1 MNCIIGQSGGPTSV
15 INSSLAGIIDAAIEN
30 GFDNIYG
37 SLNGIEGIINNKI
50 VKIDKDKYT
59 NEAIADGLCRR
70 PSSILGSCR
79 YKLPEDLNDEIYNLI
94 FKKLK
99 ELEIT
104 SFIYIGGND
113 SMDTVMKLNN
123 YMSLNDIKGIN
134 IVGVP
139 KTIDNDLCHMDHSP
153 GFSSAAKYL
162 IGTLKTIRADV
173 DIYDLKS
180 VTLVEIMGRNAG
192 WLAASSLAANTS
204 SSQEVVNLLYLGEH
218 SKSKE
223 DLIKEINTSFLKE
236 NNLIIAVSEGFM
248 DSQKYFESNNDE
260 SFDKGFKHKRL
271 AGIGQ
276 RLADYVNQELGVKTR
291 AIELNIVQRSN
302 HVISSV
308 DSKEAYLLGQ
318 KALKLSIDNTNLIP
332 IVKREE
338 SKVYEIYIDHV
349 EPSEIANKEKLIPR
363 EWLTDNITLQKKIS
377 DYVLPLVKGEVT
389 QEYVDGIIQFVDLKD
404 FSERI

>member
-15 INSSLAGIIDAAIEN
+15 INSSLAGVIDAAIEAD
-30 GFDNIYG
+30 FENIYG
-37 SLNGIEGIINNKI
+37 SLNGIEGIINNNI
-50 VKIDKDKYT
+50 VKIDTDKYLSKNVT
-59 NEAIADGLCRR
+59 DKLLRR

-79 YKLPEDLNDEIYNLI
+79 YKLPDDLDDHIYEQI
-94 FKKLK
+94 FNKLR

-113 SMDTVMKLNN
+113 SMDTVMKLNK
-123 YMSLNDIKGIN
+123 YMSLNNINDINVI
-134 IVGVP
+134 GVP

-192 WLAASSLAANTS
+192 WLAASSLAANAT

-218 SKSKE
+218 NKSKE
-223 DLIKEINTSFLKE
+223 EMLSEIKEAFEVE

-248 DSQKYFESNNDE
+248 DSQKFFESSNDQG
-260 SFDKGFKHKRL
+260 FDKGFKHKRL
-271 AGIGQ
+271 AGIAQ
-276 RLADYVNQELGVKTR
+276 RLADYINQELDVKTR

-302 HVISSV
+302 HVISAV

-318 KALKLSIDNTNLIP
+318 NALELSIHSTNLIP
-332 IVKREE
+332 IVKRED
-338 SKVYEIYIDHV
+338 SKEYSIYLDQV
-349 EPSEIANKEKLIPR
+349 EPSQIANKEKLIPS
-363 EWLTDNITLQKKIS
+363 EWLINNEALQEKIS
-377 DYVLPLVKGEVT
+377 EYVLPLVKGEIDHD
-389 QEYVDGIIQFVDLKD
+389 YIDGVIQFIDLKD
-404 FSERI
+404 FSDRL